1 MSTKTDQQNIGTKQK
16 AKNSLLKQL
25 EEDIND
31 LPTPLRKLV
40 FKGLEKGYI
49 TEDEILANVDDLDEQ
64 VEDLEKF
71 YDICEKLSIKVI
83 TIEEALANQKKEEK
97 KL

>member
-1 MSTKTDQQNIGTKQK
+1 MAGTTEQTQTKARNI
-16 AKNSLLKQL
+16 LLKQL

-31 LPTPLRKLV
+31 LPAPLRKLL

-64 VEDLEKF
+64 VEDIEKF
-71 YDICEKLSIKVI
+71 YDLCEKLSIRII